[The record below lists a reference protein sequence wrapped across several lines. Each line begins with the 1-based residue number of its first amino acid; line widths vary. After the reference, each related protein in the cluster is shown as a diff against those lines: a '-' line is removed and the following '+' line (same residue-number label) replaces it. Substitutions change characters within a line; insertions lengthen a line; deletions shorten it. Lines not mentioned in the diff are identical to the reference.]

1 MRRGGRLWHSQ
12 TIAYGAGRERQT
24 RYQQY
29 VEEAIREGIQTSPWE
44 HVQAQL
50 VLGGC
55 EFLEKI
61 RRKGGGGGIGEQR
74 HGGPRRGGGGGKG
87 GWTEAQGCGARK
99 GKGAGSG

>member
-1 MRRGGRLWHSQ
+1 MWHGQ

-29 VEEAIREGIQTSPWE
+29 VEAAIREGIQTSPWE

-61 RRKGGGGGIGEQR
+61 RRKVGGVASGTTATPG
-74 HGGPRRGGGGGKG
+74 
-87 GWTEAQGCGARK
+87 TEAAAELERGADGIKRFERRFIRDQ
-99 GKGAGSG
+99 SL

>member
-1 MRRGGRLWHSQ
+1 MGSGLKKHWGQVSTFNNKGLTWLRRRGGLLWHGQ

-29 VEEAIREGIQTSPWE
+29 VEEAIRKGIQTSPWE

-61 RRKGGGGGIGEQR
+61 RRKVGWGGIGNNR
-74 HGGPRRGGGGGKG
+74 N
-87 GWTEAQGCGARK
+87 
-99 GKGAGSG
+99 AGH